1 MPDLLMCTL
10 LALLMSCA
18 VREMAARIN
27 KLVWSTDQR
36 QAGQAYAYTSSA
48 HAVCVHMSLLLLCM
62 LLLQTVERR
71 GAELDT
77 VLEAIDCCLRAKE
90 VKQLLVQ
97 KAPGKSSKVT
107 RVALLVVSNRYT
119 VHTL

>member
-1 MPDLLMCTL
+1 
-10 LALLMSCA
+10 
-18 VREMAARIN
+18 V
-27 KLVWSTDQR
+27 V
-36 QAGQAYAYTSSA
+36 
-48 HAVCVHMSLLLLCM
+48 LLC
-62 LLLQTVERR
+62 LTSQTVERR

-107 RVALLVVSNRYT
+107 RVALLVVSHAVLCIVCST
-119 VHTL
+119 GLMALI